1 MFRFCKIKL
10 SVDYFLLMTEKELM
24 LLRTHGFRNSN
35 RNAGAPMSFPLSI
48 VIWDYNPERIAEIDR
63 NLHLALRELNL
74 RGTVSS
80 LSEPP
85 LMSREGLVGRE
96 PVLEIGDAYWSL
108 RPGETISKEAC
119 LKLLSRI
126 VQEKG

>member
-1 MFRFCKIKL
+1 
-10 SVDYFLLMTEKELM
+10 MTEKELM
-24 LLRTHGFRNSN
+24 LLRTHGFRNAN
-35 RNAGAPMSFPLSI
+35 RNAGAPQ
-48 VIWDYNPERIAEIDR
+48 
-63 NLHLALRELNL
+63 
-74 RGTVSS
+74 
-80 LSEPP
+80 

>member
-1 MFRFCKIKL
+1 MNIAR
-10 SVDYFLLMTEKELM
+10 YAARREK
-24 LLRTHGFRNSN
+24 
-35 RNAGAPMSFPLSI
+35 
-48 VIWDYNPERIAEIDR
+48 
-63 NLHLALRELNL
+63 LRE
-74 RGTVSS
+74 
-80 LSEPP
+80 

>member
-1 MFRFCKIKL
+1 
-10 SVDYFLLMTEKELM
+10 MTP
-24 LLRTHGFRNSN
+24 N
-35 RNAGAPMSFPLSI
+35 
-48 VIWDYNPERIAEIDR
+48 
-63 NLHLALRELNL
+63 ALRKSTATFTWPCVNL

>member
-1 MFRFCKIKL
+1 
-10 SVDYFLLMTEKELM
+10 
-24 LLRTHGFRNSN
+24 
-35 RNAGAPMSFPLSI
+35 MSFPLSI
-48 VIWDYNPERIAEIDR
+48 VIWDYDPERIAEIDR

-74 RGTVSS
+74 RDTVSS

-96 PVLEIGDAYWSL
+96 PVLEIGDTYWSL
-108 RPGETISKEAC
+108 RPGESISKEAC

>member
-1 MFRFCKIKL
+1 
-10 SVDYFLLMTEKELM
+10 
-24 LLRTHGFRNSN
+24 
-35 RNAGAPMSFPLSI
+35 MSFPLSI

-96 PVLEIGDAYWSL
+96 PVRRCLLVLTAGRNHLQRSL
-108 RPGETISKEAC
+108 PQAAFTNRPRKG
-119 LKLLSRI
+119 LKP
-126 VQEKG
+126 

>member
-1 MFRFCKIKL
+1 
-10 SVDYFLLMTEKELM
+10 
-24 LLRTHGFRNSN
+24 
-35 RNAGAPMSFPLSI
+35 MSFPLSI
-48 VIWDYNPERIAEIDR
+48 VIWDYDPERIAA
-63 NLHLALRELNL
+63 LHELNL

>member
-1 MFRFCKIKL
+1 
-10 SVDYFLLMTEKELM
+10 
-24 LLRTHGFRNSN
+24 
-35 RNAGAPMSFPLSI
+35 MSFPLSI
-48 VIWDYNPERIAEIDR
+48 VIWDYDPERIAEIDR

-74 RGTVSS
+74 RGT
-80 LSEPP
+80 
-85 LMSREGLVGRE
+85 MSREGLVGRE

>member
-1 MFRFCKIKL
+1 
-10 SVDYFLLMTEKELM
+10 MTEKELM
-24 LLRTHGFRNSN
+24 LLRTHGFRNTN
-35 RNAGAPMSFPLSI
+35 RNAGAPLSI
-48 VIWDYNPERIAEIDR
+48 VMWDYDPERIAEIDR

>member
-1 MFRFCKIKL
+1 
-10 SVDYFLLMTEKELM
+10 
-24 LLRTHGFRNSN
+24 
-35 RNAGAPMSFPLSI
+35 MSFPLSI
-48 VIWDYNPERIAEIDR
+48 VIWDYDPERIAEIDR

-108 RPGETISKEAC
+108 PKKPASSCFHESSKKRAEA
-119 LKLLSRI
+119 LT
-126 VQEKG
+126 V

>member
-1 MFRFCKIKL
+1 
-10 SVDYFLLMTEKELM
+10 
-24 LLRTHGFRNSN
+24 
-35 RNAGAPMSFPLSI
+35 MSFPLSI
-48 VIWDYNPERIAEIDR
+48 VIWDYDPERIAEIR

-96 PVLEIGDAYWSL
+96 PVLEIGDVYWSL
-108 RPGETISKEAC
+108 RPGKTISKEAC

>member
-1 MFRFCKIKL
+1 
-10 SVDYFLLMTEKELM
+10 MTKKELM
-24 LLRTHGFRNSN
+24 LRRTHGFRLTQPK
-35 RNAGAPMSFPLSI
+35 RRGDRMCFPLSI
-48 VIWDYNPERIAEIDR
+48 VIWDYDPDRIAEIDR

>member
-1 MFRFCKIKL
+1 
-10 SVDYFLLMTEKELM
+10 
-24 LLRTHGFRNSN
+24 
-35 RNAGAPMSFPLSI
+35 MSFPLSI
-48 VIWDYNPERIAEIDR
+48 VIWDYDPERIAEIDR

-96 PVLEIGDAYWSL
+96 IGDAYWSL

>member
-1 MFRFCKIKL
+1 
-10 SVDYFLLMTEKELM
+10 
-24 LLRTHGFRNSN
+24 
-35 RNAGAPMSFPLSI
+35 MSFPLSI
-48 VIWDYNPERIAEIDR
+48 VIWDYDPERIAEIDR

-96 PVLEIGDAYWSL
+96 PVLEIGDAFGPYGREKPS
-108 RPGETISKEAC
+108 PKKPASSCFHESSKKRAEA
-119 LKLLSRI
+119 LT
-126 VQEKG
+126 V

>member
-1 MFRFCKIKL
+1 
-10 SVDYFLLMTEKELM
+10 
-24 LLRTHGFRNSN
+24 
-35 RNAGAPMSFPLSI
+35 MSFPLSI
-48 VIWDYNPERIAEIDR
+48 VIWDYDPERIAEIDR
-63 NLHLALRELNL
+63 NLHLAL

>member
-1 MFRFCKIKL
+1 
-10 SVDYFLLMTEKELM
+10 
-24 LLRTHGFRNSN
+24 
-35 RNAGAPMSFPLSI
+35 MSFPLSI
-48 VIWDYNPERIAEIDR
+48 VIWDYDPERIAEIDR

-108 RPGETISKEAC
+108 RPGETISKKPASSCFHESSKKRAEA
-119 LKLLSRI
+119 LT
-126 VQEKG
+126 V

>member
-1 MFRFCKIKL
+1 
-10 SVDYFLLMTEKELM
+10 
-24 LLRTHGFRNSN
+24 
-35 RNAGAPMSFPLSI
+35 MSFPLSI
-48 VIWDYNPERIAEIDR
+48 VIWDYDPERIAEIDR
-63 NLHLALRELNL
+63 NLHQALRELNL

-108 RPGETISKEAC
+108 RPGETISKDAQKKPASSCFHESSKKRAEA
-119 LKLLSRI
+119 LT
-126 VQEKG
+126 V

>member
-1 MFRFCKIKL
+1 
-10 SVDYFLLMTEKELM
+10 
-24 LLRTHGFRNSN
+24 
-35 RNAGAPMSFPLSI
+35 MSFPLSI
-48 VIWDYNPERIAEIDR
+48 VIWDYDPERIAEIDR

-96 PVLEIGDAYWSL
+96 PVLKSEMPIGPYGGRNHFQRSL
-108 RPGETISKEAC
+108 PQAAFTNRPRKG
-119 LKLLSRI
+119 LKP
-126 VQEKG
+126 

>member
-1 MFRFCKIKL
+1 
-10 SVDYFLLMTEKELM
+10 
-24 LLRTHGFRNSN
+24 
-35 RNAGAPMSFPLSI
+35 MSFPLSI
-48 VIWDYNPERIAEIDR
+48 VIWDYDPERIAEIDR

-108 RPGETISKEAC
+108 RREKPSPKKPASSAFTNRPRKG
-119 LKLLSRI
+119 LKP
-126 VQEKG
+126 

>member
-1 MFRFCKIKL
+1 
-10 SVDYFLLMTEKELM
+10 
-24 LLRTHGFRNSN
+24 
-35 RNAGAPMSFPLSI
+35 MSFPLSI
-48 VIWDYNPERIAEIDR
+48 VIWDYDPERIAEIDR
-63 NLHLALRELNL
+63 NLHLALRELNNFQGGL
-74 RGTVSS
+74 TPRGGVPS

>member
-1 MFRFCKIKL
+1 MPVLTETDQIPSAADLKISARETIPRPQL
-10 SVDYFLLMTEKELM
+10 IQLCNRLQS
-24 LLRTHGFRNSN
+24 LRG
-35 RNAGAPMSFPLSI
+35 I
-48 VIWDYNPERIAEIDR
+48 
-63 NLHLALRELNL
+63 LRELNL

>member
-1 MFRFCKIKL
+1 
-10 SVDYFLLMTEKELM
+10 
-24 LLRTHGFRNSN
+24 
-35 RNAGAPMSFPLSI
+35 MSFPLSI
-48 VIWDYNPERIAEIDR
+48 VIWDYDPERIAEIDR

-96 PVLEIGDAYWSL
+96 PLKSEMPIGPYGREKPFPKKPASSCFH
-108 RPGETISKEAC
+108 ESSKKRAEA
-119 LKLLSRI
+119 LT
-126 VQEKG
+126 V

>member
-1 MFRFCKIKL
+1 
-10 SVDYFLLMTEKELM
+10 
-24 LLRTHGFRNSN
+24 
-35 RNAGAPMSFPLSI
+35 MSFPLSI

-96 PVLEIGDAYWSL
+96 PVLEIGDAYCSFWASAPCSSA
-108 RPGETISKEAC
+108 RRTRSTSARSPSPAKWV
-119 LKLLSRI
+119 R
-126 VQEKG
+126 

>member
-1 MFRFCKIKL
+1 
-10 SVDYFLLMTEKELM
+10 
-24 LLRTHGFRNSN
+24 
-35 RNAGAPMSFPLSI
+35 MSFPLSI
-48 VIWDYNPERIAEIDR
+48 VIWDYDPERIAEIDR

-74 RGTVSS
+74 RG
-80 LSEPP
+80 
-85 LMSREGLVGRE
+85 EGLVGRE

-108 RPGETISKEAC
+108 RPGESISKEAC

>member
-1 MFRFCKIKL
+1 
-10 SVDYFLLMTEKELM
+10 MTP
-24 LLRTHGFRNSN
+24 N
-35 RNAGAPMSFPLSI
+35 
-48 VIWDYNPERIAEIDR
+48 
-63 NLHLALRELNL
+63 ALRKSTATFTWALHELNL

-108 RPGETISKEAC
+108 RAGRNHLQRSLPQAAFTNRPRKG
-119 LKLLSRI
+119 LKP
-126 VQEKG
+126 

>member
-1 MFRFCKIKL
+1 
-10 SVDYFLLMTEKELM
+10 MTEKELM

-35 RNAGAPMSFPLSI
+35 
-48 VIWDYNPERIAEIDR
+48 VIWDYDPERIAEIDR